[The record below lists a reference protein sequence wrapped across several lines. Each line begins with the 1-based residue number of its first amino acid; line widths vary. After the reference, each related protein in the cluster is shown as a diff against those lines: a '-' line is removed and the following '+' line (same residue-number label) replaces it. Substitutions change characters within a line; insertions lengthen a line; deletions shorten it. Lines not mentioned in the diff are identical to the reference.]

1 MKSAH
6 CALESK
12 RYLASKKSR
21 EKGSK
26 IVLRCK
32 FFFLVT
38 ALTPSG
44 GTFVKLS
51 ESAHPILKCIKQQGY

>member
-12 RYLASKKSR
+12 RYLGSKKSR

-51 ESAHPILKCIKQQGY
+51 ESAHPILKCIKQQED